1 MSSKKRI
8 LVIMHED
15 LVPPDSL
22 RGGEEEESYKYRTE
36 WHVTHTLKRTRHD
49 VVKLGL
55 RDEIAPLRRAVEEL
69 QPHVVFNLLEE
80 FAGEAVFD
88 QHVVAYLELLRQ
100 AYTGC
105 NPRGLTLARDKALS
119 KKILAYHRIPV
130 PRFFV
135 VPRGRKARRPK
146 RIALPLIV
154 KSLVEEASTGIS
166 QASVV
171 STDEKL
177 EERVRFIHER
187 VKTDAIV
194 EQFIDGRELYVGVLG
209 NDRLKVFPTLELV
222 LDKLPDNAVK
232 IATSAGKRDDE
243 YRDRNHVHTRVA
255 KLDPETERKLHKLA
269 RRIYRRLGL
278 TGYARLDFR
287 MREDGTPF
295 LLEANP
301 NPNIARD
308 DEFAVSAKRLGI
320 DYSRLLGRIVRLGAA
335 AGG

>member
-1 MSSKKRI
+1 MSKKRV

-22 RGGEEEESYKYRTE
+22 RGVSDDESYEYRTE
-36 WHVTHTLKRTRHD
+36 WHVVSTLKRMRHD

-55 RDEIAPLRRAVEEL
+55 RDEIAPLRRTVEEL

-80 FAGEAVFD
+80 FHGEPTFD

-100 AYTGC
+100 PYTGC

-119 KKILAYHRIPV
+119 KKILTYHRIPV

-135 VPRGRKARRPK
+135 VPRGRRAKRPRRL
-146 RIALPLIV
+146 ALPLIV
-154 KSLVEEASTGIS
+154 KSLVEEASKGIS

-171 STDEKL
+171 DTDEKL

-194 EQFIDGRELYVGVLG
+194 EQFIDGRELYVGAVG
-209 NDRLKVFPTLELV
+209 NNRVTTFPTLELM
-222 LDKLPDNAVK
+222 LDELPDNAVR
-232 IATSAGKRDDE
+232 IATSAVKWDDE
-243 YRDRNHVHTRVA
+243 YRHRNNVRTRA
-255 KLDPETERKLHKLA
+255 ANLDEEVEKRLHQIA

-278 TGYARLDFR
+278 SGYARLDFR
-287 MREDGTPF
+287 MTPDGTPY

-308 DEFAVSAKRLGI
+308 DEFALSAKRVGI
-320 DYSRLLGRIVRLGAA
+320 SYPRLLGRIMRLGIAL
-335 AGG
+335 GP

>member
-1 MSSKKRI
+1 
-8 LVIMHED
+8 MHEA

-22 RGGEEEESYKYRTE
+22 RGVDEDEAFRYRTE
-36 WHVTHTLKRTRHD
+36 WHVVHTLRRMRHD

-55 RDEIAPLRRAVEEL
+55 GYEIAPLRRVVEEF

-80 FAGEAVFD
+80 FAGEATFD
-88 QHVVAYLELLRQ
+88 QHVVAYLELLHQ

-130 PRFFV
+130 PKFFV
-135 VPRGRKARRPK
+135 VPRGRKAKRPR

-171 STDEKL
+171 TTDEKL
-177 EERVRFIHER
+177 EERVQFIHDR

-194 EQFIDGRELYVGVLG
+194 EQFIEGRELYVGVLG
-209 NDRLKVFPTLELV
+209 NERLTVFPTLELV
-222 LDKLPDNAVK
+222 LDELPASSVR
-232 IATSAGKRDDE
+232 IATSAVKWDDE
-243 YRDRNHVHTRVA
+243 YRWRNNVRTAPAR
-255 KLDPETERKLHKLA
+255 LEPEVERRLQTLA

-278 TGYARLDFR
+278 SGYARLDFR
-287 MREDGTPF
+287 LREDGTPF

-320 DYSRLLGRIVRLGAA
+320 NYSRLLGRIMRLGISA